1 MKKERKTDRRTLY
14 TIHVIK
20 EAFLELKKELPYEKI
35 SVKQICE
42 RAELSRATFYL
53 HYDGIDDVLDAV
65 LDDAL
70 LFSEGATGNAI
81 DLIDIIQS
89 GRIHAIRENEAI
101 LPACQRIAD
110 SDRYHALFMDPALSE
125 YIIMR
130 ILNHEKGT
138 VIPAIVERT
147 GLDEE
152 NAEMIFRFMLHGS
165 FYVNKSLNWQKNDH
179 WYEFQKLLSAFLDAG
194 LKTLITLQEDN
205 SNGIK
210 KD

>member
-14 TIHVIK
+14 TINVIK
-20 EAFLELKKELPYEKI
+20 DAFLELEAEQPFDKI

-42 RAELSRATFYL
+42 RAEISRATFYL
-53 HYDGIDDVLDAV
+53 HFDNINEVLDEV

-89 GRIHAIRENEAI
+89 GRIQSIRENESI

-110 SDRYHALFMDPALSE
+110 SDRYHDLFMDPGLSE

-130 ILNHEKGT
+130 ILNHEKAT
-138 VIPAIVERT
+138 VIPALMEKT
-147 GLDEE
+147 GLNEE
-152 NAEMIFRFMLHGS
+152 TAEMIFRFMLHGS
-165 FYVNKSLNWQKNDH
+165 FYVNKSLNWEKNDR
-179 WYEFQKLLSAFLDAG
+179 WYDFQRTLSAFLDAG
-194 LKTLITLQEDN
+194 LKTLAAE
-205 SNGIK
+205 K
-210 KD
+210 